1 MTLLLFVHVTDQIY
15 LKGQNVVKIE
25 GSKCHSHMHYM
36 ILCDVCRVETVTLV
50 TVYINIHVWL
60 VPREVNFCYGN
71 ASKLNDLLLTE
82 LILNKTLSMTLN
94 ILYDIHTF
102 YVLTDTF
109 DGHFIFYV
117 FHRPMVTYSDL
128 KPKQMLKLLKGLIRS
143 HRRILKEMKKS
154 GLLL

>member
-50 TVYINIHVWL
+50 TVYINIHVWH
-60 VPREVNFCYGN
+60 VPREVNFCYRN

-102 YVLTDTF
+102 YVF
-109 DGHFIFYV
+109 DGHFRWSFYILRFSSTQGNLPRFKTKTNV
-117 FHRPMVTYSDL
+117 KTIKGVNKITPTYS
-128 KPKQMLKLLKGLIRS
+128 
-143 HRRILKEMKKS
+143 
-154 GLLL
+154 